1 MRLLGLGICHR
12 APSLS
17 YIILAWF
24 SSGGRLPGLFLSPST
39 FFPRYSNP
47 RIPVS
52 VNDGP
57 IDATYLHDTN
67 CSGMNLGRS
76 SYAQAN

>member
-1 MRLLGLGICHR
+1 MDVQQMD
-12 APSLS
+12 
-17 YIILAWF
+17 ILAWF
-24 SSGGRLPGLFLSPST
+24 GSGGRLPGLFLSPST
-39 FFPRYSNP
+39 LSPPYSNP

-57 IDATYLHDTN
+57 IDAPSLHDTN

-76 SYAQAN
+76 SYAQAD